1 MSKRAVIY
9 ARYSSELQND
19 ASIEDQVRLCKER
32 LDTEGHTLIQVYQDR
47 AISGGSIH
55 NRGGVQHLLE
65 AVRLGGV
72 DIVIAEALDRLSRD
86 QEDIAAIYK
95 RLQFAGVTLTTLSE
109 GDVSELHIGLK
120 GTMNALFLK
129 DLADKTRRGQ
139 RGRVELG
146 RIPGGNSY
154 GYRMVHTIQENGEV
168 ERGQRDINE
177 EEAKV
182 IRRIFSEYVA
192 GINPRKIAA
201 SLNKD
206 KIPSPRGGHWN
217 ASTINGNRTRR
228 NGILNNELYLGRIIY
243 NRQMFVKDPDTGRRQ
258 SRLNP
263 ENLWV
268 ISNVPELQII
278 EKGAW
283 DKAQAIKLRYSSRRG
298 NKRQTKKRLLSGLI
312 KCGSCGG
319 GMTIVNRE
327 RYSCSARR
335 EKGTCDSP
343 VGISAQDLEARV
355 INGLKEILLGREELL
370 QTFASSFHD
379 ETVRLRRERNQQTEA
394 SQKELIKVQ
403 RSIDRCLDFITGGD
417 GAMDTV
423 RKTLAQL
430 EISKETILASLEQ
443 LAPPVK
449 VDNHPNIGHLYQRRI
464 EQIVKLFS
472 DEDTQQ
478 EAVTIIRSLI
488 DRIDITPGES
498 RGKPKV
504 ELIGGL
510 AAILQ
515 LTISGHKKTA
525 IQEDSGI
532 CRVLMVAGAGF
543 EPATFRL

>member
-1 MSKRAVIY
+1 MMGIFDSHGMS
-9 ARYSSELQND
+9 RYGLVCTPDTDHSEIL
-19 ASIEDQVRLCKER
+19 
-32 LDTEGHTLIQVYQDR
+32 Y
-47 AISGGSIH
+47 
-55 NRGGVQHLLE
+55 
-65 AVRLGGV
+65 
-72 DIVIAEALDRLSRD
+72 IV
-86 QEDIAAIYK
+86 
-95 RLQFAGVTLTTLSE
+95 
-109 GDVSELHIGLK
+109 
-120 GTMNALFLK
+120 M
-129 DLADKTRRGQ
+129 
-139 RGRVELG
+139 
-146 RIPGGNSY
+146 
-154 GYRMVHTIQENGEV
+154 
-168 ERGQRDINE
+168 
-177 EEAKV
+177 AKV
-182 IRRIFSEYVA
+182 IRRIFSEYNA
-192 GINPRKIAA
+192 GKSPRKIAA

-217 ASTINGNRTRR
+217 ASTINGNRKRR

-343 VGISAQDLEARV
+343 VGISAQHLETRV

-379 ETVRLRRERNQQTEA
+379 ETVRLRRERNQQTEI

-417 GAMDTV
+417 GALDTV

-430 EISKETILASLEQ
+430 EISKAMILASLEQ
-443 LAPPVK
+443 VAPPVK

-543 EPATFRL
+543 EPSTRRL

>member
-217 ASTINGNRTRR
+217 ASTINGNRKRR

-498 RGKPKV
+498 RGKPTV
-504 ELIGGL
+504 GLTGGP
-510 AAILQ
+510 APILQ
-515 LTISGHKKTA
+515 LTISRHKKNRHPR
-525 IQEDSGI
+525 G
-532 CRVLMVAGAGF
+532 
-543 EPATFRL
+543 